1 AAGAAA
7 SGAACGASS
16 TIGVTAMGGGVTPAD
31 ARAFPVA
38 GLVMGLGRGRF
49 VEEGP
54 PLSRRLTASV
64 RALPPG
70 DALARKG
77 EARVESGEVLGDLR
91 SAPDLCRGNG
101 RPDTAAAP

>member
-1 AAGAAA
+1 MGGGRLASSAELPPLGGFGGGRFCFGATGVTPAAA
-7 SGAACGASS
+7 SGEPAMAFPMAFGA
-16 TIGVTAMGGGVTPAD
+16 GGGVTPAA

-64 RALPPG
+64 RALHPG
-70 DALARKG
+70 DALAR
-77 EARVESGEVLGDLR
+77 
-91 SAPDLCRGNG
+91 
-101 RPDTAAAP
+101 